1 MSLQVPDSCYSVSF
15 YSLVLSC
22 NNDRHLQPLLKL
34 WGAHWGLCS
43 REKILTH
50 LLVSSML
57 ITLWQT
63 IKQYTIRW
71 DNHSLCIDTLYFSF
85 LCTYLIWKHCCSRS
99 TIKKQNKNP
108 TCSWALFSSSM
119 KTMKSSSCFV
129 AAFTFCQQVTPQ
141 EYEDQRE
148 ATTLESLKQ
157 LLHDISSSKRMSAKE
172 KRRMLKEFEKH
183 HPVVFLQHFSSTFW
197 NTQVAGTGLTSWVY
211 LQIHVVSGF

>member
-63 IKQYTIRW
+63 ITQYTIRW
-71 DNHSLCIDTLYFSF
+71 DNSSLCIDTLYFSF
-85 LCTYLIWKHCCSRS
+85 FVYLSYLETLLLQIHNNKTKPPLVPEHC
-99 TIKKQNKNP
+99 
-108 TCSWALFSSSM
+108 ASSM

-211 LQIHVVSGF
+211 LQIHAVSGF

>member
-34 WGAHWGLCS
+34 WGEHWGLCS

-63 IKQYTIRW
+63 ITQYTIRW
-71 DNHSLCIDTLYFSF
+71 DNSSLCIDTLYFSF

-99 TIKKQNKNP
+99 TIKKQNKTP
-108 TCSWALFSSSM
+108 TCSWALCILHENHEILFMFCCSVHLLPAGDSTGIRGPAWGYHPGEPQTTSSWHFLEQEDVCQGEEEDAQRIWKASPRGLP
-119 KTMKSSSCFV
+119 
-129 AAFTFCQQVTPQ
+129 AALF
-141 EYEDQRE
+141 
-148 ATTLESLKQ
+148 
-157 LLHDISSSKRMSAKE
+157 
-172 KRRMLKEFEKH
+172 
-183 HPVVFLQHFSSTFW
+183 
-197 NTQVAGTGLTSWVY
+197 
-211 LQIHVVSGF
+211 

>member
-63 IKQYTIRW
+63 ITQYTIRW
-71 DNHSLCIDTLYFSF
+71 DNSSLCIDTLYFSF
-85 LCTYLIWKHCCSRS
+85 FVYLSY
-99 TIKKQNKNP
+99 
-108 TCSWALFSSSM
+108 L
-119 KTMKSSSCFV
+119 
-129 AAFTFCQQVTPQ
+129 
-141 EYEDQRE
+141 E
-148 ATTLESLKQ
+148 TLL
-157 LLHDISSSKRMSAKE
+157 
-172 KRRMLKEFEKH
+172 
-183 HPVVFLQHFSSTFW
+183 
-197 NTQVAGTGLTSWVY
+197 
-211 LQIHVVSGF
+211 LQIHNKKTKQNPHLFLSTVHPPWKPWNPLHVLLQRSPSASRWLHRNTRTSVRLPPWRASNNFFMTFPWARGCLPRRRGGCSKNLKSITPWSSCSTFLALSETHK